1 MMACEDGASIEILL
15 VSDDEHRGRT
25 VGQLTKLVLPHASIV
40 SFDLNAI
47 TEREMP
53 QADAALVDCGSP
65 RAAQDSVRFLRARGF
80 SGGIA
85 VLTPSEDTAL
95 QAMAQ
100 SLGAVCITR
109 GQVEES
115 PVELGDA
122 LTAALAEGSPA
133 AVEVAQARRV
143 FATGQ
148 ATLSL
153 QHSINNPLAALL
165 AEAQLLQLEEL
176 TGEQRQAVD
185 RMIDLC
191 RRIVSLVR
199 RLDALVAG

>member
-1 MMACEDGASIEILL
+1 MARTDGASIEILL
-15 VSDDEHRGRT
+15 VSDDAQRGQVVR
-25 VGQLTKLVLPHASIV
+25 QLTNLVLPHASIV
-40 SFDLNAI
+40 SFDVNAI
-47 TEREMP
+47 TDKEVP
-53 QADAALVDCGSP
+53 NADAALVDCASP
-65 RAAQDSVRFLRARGF
+65 RAAHDSVRFLRARGF

-85 VLTPSEDTAL
+85 VLTPTLDTTL

-100 SLGAVCITR
+100 SLGVVCITR

-115 PVELGDA
+115 PVELGEA

-133 AVEVAQARRV
+133 TVEVAQARRI

-153 QHSINNPLAALL
+153 QHAINNPLAALL
-165 AEAQLLQLEEL
+165 AEAQLLQLEQL
-176 TGEQRQAVD
+176 TAEQRQAVD

-191 RRIVSLVR
+191 RRIVTLVR
-199 RLDALVAG
+199 RLDALVAS

>member
-15 VSDDEHRGRT
+15 ISDDEQRGKA
-25 VGQLTKLVLPHASIV
+25 VGQLTQLILPKASIV
-40 SFDLNAI
+40 PIDVNAI
-47 TEREMP
+47 MEREIP
-53 QADAALVDCGSP
+53 HADAALVDCGSS
-65 RAAQDSVRFLRARGF
+65 RAVQDSVRFLRARGF
-80 SGGIA
+80 SGGIVVLALA
-85 VLTPSEDTAL
+85 VDPAL
-95 QAMAQ
+95 QAMAH

-109 GQVEES
+109 NKVGES

-122 LTAALAEGSPA
+122 LIAALAEGSPA
-133 AVEVAQARRV
+133 TAEVGHARRI

-176 TGEQRQAVD
+176 TSEQRQAVD

-191 RRIVSLVR
+191 RRIVTLVR

>member
-1 MMACEDGASIEILL
+1 MKAREDGANIEILL
-15 VSDDEHRGRT
+15 VSDDEQRGKT
-25 VGQLTKLVLPHASIV
+25 VEQLMKLVLPHASIV
-40 SFDLNAI
+40 SFDVNAI
-47 TEREMP
+47 TEREVP
-53 QADAALVDCGSP
+53 HADAALVDCGSP

-80 SGGIA
+80 SGGIT
-85 VLTPSEDTAL
+85 VLTPTVDTAL

-100 SLGAVCITR
+100 SLGVVCIRR
-109 GQVEES
+109 GQVGES

-133 AVEVAQARRV
+133 TAEVAQARRI

-176 TGEQRQAVD
+176 TSEQRQAVD

-191 RRIVSLVR
+191 RRIVTLVR
-199 RLDALVAG
+199 RLDALVAS